1 VVLELISHITTKDGL
16 TVMAVKDSHTYPTGI
31 KVSDEEFA
39 ALNLSRDSFPE
50 HHRKDWFTH
59 RFIINENIYYIFDNS
74 KQLCYN
80 TIKKKSKHMSLSS
93 NRTSFGISLLLYLPS
108 NATEHPLCRF
118 DEEPGLRQ
126 RCSASA
132 ETTPHE

>member
-1 VVLELISHITTKDGL
+1 MRVRRSKQEQIVRC
-16 TVMAVKDSHTYPTGI
+16 GI
-31 KVSDEEFA
+31 KAQRLKADWNDDYLCKVLTSCTRLFR
-39 ALNLSRDSFPE
+39 NITG
-50 HHRKDWFTH
+50 KVWFTH

-80 TIKKKSKHMSLSS
+80 TIKKKSKHTSLSS

-132 ETTPHE
+132 ETTPHEQP

>member
-1 VVLELISHITTKDGL
+1 MTNDLATEEVIQSR
-16 TVMAVKDSHTYPTGI
+16 GI
-31 KVSDEEFA
+31 
-39 ALNLSRDSFPE
+39 
-50 HHRKDWFTH
+50 
-59 RFIINENIYYIFDNS
+59 FIINENIYYIFDNS

-80 TIKKKSKHMSLSS
+80 AIKNKSKHASLSS

-126 RCSASA
+126 WCSASA
-132 ETTPHE
+132 ETTQPEQKTAITR